1 MEILAYLSENGYAHT
16 SRTIQEVSGMLLIQG
31 GTVKPITG
39 PDLVNGQVLIDEG
52 KIVAVGTNLDVPEG
66 TQVFN
71 AEGCM
76 ITPGL
81 IDAHTHIGLDEEAIR
96 WEGADYNEMSDPV
109 TPNMRGIDG
118 INPQDEA
125 FGLAL
130 RGGVTTAIT
139 GPGSANVIG
148 GTFTAIK
155 LYGSVVD
162 DMIVKDP
169 VAMKAAF
176 GENPKGCYGQ
186 QGRKAPVTRMGVAA
200 LLRETL
206 DKTVR
211 YAEEIEE
218 AEKDSTKKRPYDAK
232 LEAMLPVIRREIPLK
247 CHAHRADDML
257 TAIRIAEEFNIRLTL
272 DHCTDG
278 HLIADVLAKKGY
290 PVLVGPSLGN
300 KSKFEL
306 KNKTFATPGILY
318 KAGLPVCIITDAPV
332 IPLYH
337 LPLCAGLAVK
347 EGLPEDEA
355 WRAIT
360 INPAKVAGIE
370 SRVGSLEA
378 GKDADIAIFC
388 GNPLRD
394 IQAWA
399 LEVFVNG
406 KPVLH

>member
-1 MEILAYLSENGYAHT
+1 
-16 SRTIQEVSGMLLIQG
+16 MLLIQG
-31 GTVKPITG
+31 GTVKTITG
-39 PDLVNGQVLIDEG
+39 ADIPGGQILIDNG
-52 KIVAVGTNLDVPEG
+52 KIAAVGTGLPIPEG
-66 TQVFN
+66 TEIYD
-71 AEGCM
+71 ASGCL

-81 IDAHTHIGLDEEAIR
+81 MDAHTHIGLDEEAIR
-96 WEGADYNEMSDPV
+96 WEGADYNETSDPV
-109 TPNMRGIDG
+109 TPQMRGIDG

-125 FGLAL
+125 FRLAL
-130 RGGVTTAIT
+130 AGGVTAAIT
-139 GPGSANVIG
+139 GPGSANVLG
-148 GTFTAIK
+148 GTFVAIK
-155 LYGSVVD
+155 LAGDVVD
-162 DMIVKDP
+162 EMVLKNP
-169 VAMKAAF
+169 AAMKAAF

-206 DKTVR
+206 EKTRR
-211 YAEEIEE
+211 YAEEIEA
-218 AEKDSTKKRPYDAK
+218 AEKDPEKKKPYDAK

-247 CHAHRADDML
+247 VHAHRADDMM
-257 TAIRIAEEFNIRLTL
+257 TAIRIAEEFNIRMTL

-278 HLIADVLAKKGY
+278 HLIADTLAKKGY

-337 LPLCAGLAVK
+337 LALCAGLAVR

-360 INPAKVAGIE
+360 LNPAKVAGVE
-370 SRVGSLEA
+370 NRLGSLEP
-378 GKDADIAIFC
+378 GKDADIAVFTSD
-388 GNPLRD
+388 PLHD
-394 IQAWA
+394 IQARA
-399 LEVFVNG
+399 RQVFVNG
-406 KPVLH
+406 KPVL